1 MDTVIF
7 TGRMPLDELKHD
19 KPRLYNQLVEAGT
32 LEQHLDD
39 PPTLLFT
46 QVAKVF
52 GSVALAVGFTLV
64 VLIIYAMVFAYR

>member
-1 MDTVIF
+1 
-7 TGRMPLDELKHD
+7 
-19 KPRLYNQLVEAGT
+19 
-32 LEQHLDD
+32 LDD
-39 PPTLLFT
+39 PPTRLFT